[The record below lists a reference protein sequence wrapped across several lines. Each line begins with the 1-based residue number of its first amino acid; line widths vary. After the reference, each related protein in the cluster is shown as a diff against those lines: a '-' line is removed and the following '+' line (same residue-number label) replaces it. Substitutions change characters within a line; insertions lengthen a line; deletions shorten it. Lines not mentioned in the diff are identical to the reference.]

1 MTQLT
6 IDEKELMEKFI
17 NEDYCVCPRG
27 IRDLMLY
34 FKKEYNIPSI
44 YITESGNNTSLY
56 IFSFLDA
63 FCPKLQVTFHVFVHI
78 QIVG

>member
-44 YITESGNNTSLY
+44 YITESVLR
-56 IFSFLDA
+56 L
-63 FCPKLQVTFHVFVHI
+63 
-78 QIVG
+78 